1 MTTNYQNTLIT
12 VAEDAPT
19 DHAVVPD
26 LSKQSVASQQYQMI
40 TDEPYVYTS
49 DDVIFARVAERD
61 GIAETDRATAKE
73 QYFSM
78 GRACLRTSPLAKQ
91 YGWGIHHDEEGKIAL
106 VAMESDAYAA
116 LVANDAVKKHRAMR
130 RSRG

>member
-12 VAEDAPT
+12 VAEDSPT

-40 TDEPYVYTS
+40 VDHPYVYTS
-49 DDVIFARVAERD
+49 DDVIFARVAEKD
-61 GIAETDRATAKE
+61 GIAETDLATAQE
-73 QYFSM
+73 QYFTK
-78 GRACLRTSPLAKQ
+78 GRPCLRTSPLAKQ
-91 YGWGIHHDEEGKIAL
+91 YGWGIHHDNDSKIAL
-106 VAMESDAYAA
+106 VAVNSDEYEA
-116 LVANDAVKKHRAMR
+116 LVADDSVKKYRAMR